1 MLNVSYDAN
10 TLSWLTS
17 SKNDDSL
24 FFKSEFGAGL
34 LYTPVSYFARE
45 LANRAGLFL
54 SLIIAYLSS

>member
-1 MLNVSYDAN
+1 MLNVSYDAK

-34 LYTPVSYFARE
+34 LYTPVSTFARE
-45 LANRAGLFL
+45 LANLAGLFL
-54 SLIIAYLSS
+54 SLTIVYFSS